1 MKKSRMHKYQELRA
15 KIALDN
21 LQIVQNLRNYVN
33 LFSYYE
39 ANRIKNL
46 PCPGRRGKIN
56 DEKDL

>member
-21 LQIVQNLRNYVN
+21 LQIVQNLCNYIN
-33 LFSYYE
+33 LFAYYE
-39 ANRIKNL
+39 AHRIKNL

-56 DEKDL
+56 D

>member
-15 KIALDN
+15 RIAYDN
-21 LQIVQNLRNYVN
+21 AEIERNLCNYVN
-33 LFSYYE
+33 LFAYYE

-56 DEKDL
+56 E